1 MPGQVGLPAPG
12 PGVCEHGGVRISPAL
27 ATLAAALVLTS
38 CDAGD
43 PATTQVAP
51 TTEGRDAATT
61 SASAPTTDGTAGSAD
76 GGATTSTPTT
86 GDAAART
93 GSATTTSGATAA
105 PTTTDPQ
112 DSPLGS
118 GPVTILLVGTDSRDP
133 SSMGGQSDT
142 IMLLHLPEDRED
154 VALISLT
161 RDMWVDI
168 PGLGQGKI
176 NSAFAR
182 GGTDTL
188 RATVSDLLGGVEID
202 YVLQSNF
209 QGFINLTRWLEGF
222 EVDNQHASSVV
233 VGSTGREVVFEEGE
247 IWLEN
252 TDGLIYARQRQT
264 LPLGDLDRTE
274 RQRAVLVGMM
284 DRLQER
290 LEEDPQDFPEL
301 VAHLRDNVKV
311 TGDLDVADFVA
322 LTPLLTELDP
332 DDTLSLMVPITGFDM
347 IGGQSVN
354 IVDRE
359 QTAAL
364 GQALR
369 QDSVDAYVERW
380 GTGYAPGG

>member
-1 MPGQVGLPAPG
+1 M
-12 PGVCEHGGVRISPAL
+12 RISRAL
-27 ATLAAALVLTS
+27 ATATAALVLSSCGGADTS
-38 CDAGD
+38 S
-43 PATTQVAP
+43 TQVAP
-51 TTEGRDAATT
+51 TSADPDSATGTASAGPAPDTGVT
-61 SASAPTTDGTAGSAD
+61 SAPPEADSPASAVPTTATDSA
-76 GGATTSTPTT
+76 GATGSGGSTATDDDDTAASATSTSSSPEPTT
-86 GDAAART
+86 E
-93 GSATTTSGATAA
+93 A
-105 PTTTDPQ
+105 PEA
-112 DSPLGS
+112 SPLGG
-118 GPVTILLVGTDSRDP
+118 GPVTILLIGTDSRDP
-133 SSMGGQSDT
+133 SSMGGASDT
-142 IMLLHLPEDRED
+142 IMLMHLPEDREEI
-154 VALISLT
+154 ALVSLT

-176 NSAFAR
+176 NSAFTR

-222 EVDNQHASSVV
+222 EVDNQHASSVT
-233 VGSTGREVVFEEGE
+233 VGSTGRQVVFEEGE

-252 TDGLIYARQRQT
+252 TDGLIYSRERKT

-274 RQRAVLVGMM
+274 RQRAVLIGMM
-284 DRLQER
+284 TRMQER

-301 VAHLRDNVKV
+301 VANLRDNVKV

-322 LTPLLTELDP
+322 LAPLLTELEP
-332 DDTLSLMVPITGFDM
+332 EDTISLMVPITGFDM
-347 IGGQSVN
+347 ISGQSVN

-364 GQALR
+364 GEALR
-369 QDSVDAYVERW
+369 EDSLEEYVERW